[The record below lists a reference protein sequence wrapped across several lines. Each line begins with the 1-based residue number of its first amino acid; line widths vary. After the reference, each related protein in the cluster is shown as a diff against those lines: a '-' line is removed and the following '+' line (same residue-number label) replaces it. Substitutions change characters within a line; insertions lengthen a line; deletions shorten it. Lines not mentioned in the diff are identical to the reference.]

1 MPILKPEIQAALR
14 EAGLSRDST
23 TLTEKLDRADLS
35 IDDAI
40 IMLGDIARGGDT
52 AQRQRALDTILKLH
66 GVLKETIQV
75 PVVTIVIHDSE
86 SPKGINPILIPRE
99 SKGVIQ

>member
-23 TLTEKLDRADLS
+23 SISDKLNNADLS

-66 GVLKETIQV
+66 GVLKENVQV
-75 PVVTIVIHDSE
+75 PVVTIVINDPDG
-86 SPKGINPILIPRE
+86 PKGINPILIPRE
-99 SKGVIQ
+99 KAVIQ